1 MVLPRIRPLT
11 WSDYASCR
19 FMFEDVFD
27 VTELKKFCSAWKTRS
42 EQHSYVAVYTDT
54 IVGFALVG
62 SKNDIQYICVH
73 QDFQKQ
79 KIGTLL
85 LEKVLDS
92 MSDERRVYLVT
103 ADDKRLTNWYGKYGF
118 EVTKNYQYNSA
129 YSGSDMVLR
138 QRCRRYTTAE
148 TVGSRNHESS
158 GVGE

>member
-1 MVLPRIRPLT
+1 
-11 WSDYASCR
+11 
-19 FMFEDVFD
+19 MFEDVFD
-27 VTELKKFCSAWKTRS
+27 VTEMKKFYSAWKTRS

-62 SKNDIQYICVH
+62 SNNNIHYICVH

-92 MSDERRVYLVT
+92 MSDERRVFLVT

-118 EVTKNYQYNSA
+118 EITKNYQYNSA

-138 QRCRRYTTAE
+138 QRCR
-148 TVGSRNHESS
+148 NS
-158 GVGE
+158 GLT

>member
-1 MVLPRIRPLT
+1 MVSTNVRPLT
-11 WSDYASCR
+11 WSDYSACR
-19 FMFEDVFD
+19 SIFEDVFD

-42 EQHSYVAVYTDT
+42 EQHSYIAVYKDAP
-54 IVGFALVG
+54 VGFALVG
-62 SKNDIQYICVH
+62 TQNVIHYICVR
-73 QDFQKQ
+73 QDFQNH

-103 ADDKRLTNWYGKYGF
+103 AEDKRLTNWYGKYGF

-138 QRCRRYTTAE
+138 QRCRSSMLP
-148 TVGSRNHESS
+148 SRNQPQ
-158 GVGE
+158 V

>member
-1 MVLPRIRPLT
+1 M
-11 WSDYASCR
+11 
-19 FMFEDVFD
+19 
-27 VTELKKFCSAWKTRS
+27 KKFYSAWKTRS

-62 SKNDIQYICVH
+62 SNNNIHYICVH

-92 MSDERRVYLVT
+92 MSDERRVFLVT

-118 EVTKNYQYNSA
+118 EITKNYQYNSA

-138 QRCRRYTTAE
+138 QRCR
-148 TVGSRNHESS
+148 NS
-158 GVGE
+158 GLT

>member
-1 MVLPRIRPLT
+1 MVTIRVRPLT
-11 WSDYASCR
+11 WSDYSSCR

-27 VTELKKFCSAWKTRS
+27 VTEMKKFYSAWKTRS
-42 EQHSYVAVYTDT
+42 EQHSYVAVYMDT
-54 IVGFALVG
+54 LVGFALVG
-62 SKNDIQYICVH
+62 TKNDIHYMCVH

-103 ADDKRLTNWYGKYGF
+103 ADDKRLTDWYGKYGF
-118 EVTKNYQYNSA
+118 EITKNYQYNSA

-138 QRCRRYTTAE
+138 QRCRSYTTAE
-148 TVGSRNHESS
+148 TGDIIHRCLL
-158 GVGE
+158 